1 MSCFNNKPSLLMT
14 CVSHLKNS
22 TFPFVGLHIL
32 RSCCFSVMGKLCS
45 LLNINIIIFFRKI
58 SSNDGLDITGIGQ
71 PWPFFDWS
79 NNICLWKNRILIH
92 QNDLTVNDSNCFSSI
107 MIYSMRELKEEKIWL
122 LSLTFSQFFVVSA
135 ANFWWKLLSVNLGK
149 MKCNNY

>member
-1 MSCFNNKPSLLMT
+1 MYRLKKKSVTLHLGNICGLSAFVHLSGLFVNFIFGFGNMSCFNNKPSLLMT

-45 LLNINIIIFFRKI
+45 LFNINIIIFFRKI

-71 PWPFFDWS
+71 QP
-79 NNICLWKNRILIH
+79 
-92 QNDLTVNDSNCFSSI
+92 
-107 MIYSMRELKEEKIWL
+107 WL
-122 LSLTFSQFFVVSA
+122 LSLTFSQFFVVSV

>member
-14 CVSHLKNS
+14 CVSHLQNS

-45 LLNINIIIFFRKI
+45 LFNHQYHFFHKM
-58 SSNDGLDITGIGQ
+58 SSNDGLDITEIGQ
-71 PWPFFDWS
+71 PWPWS

-107 MIYSMRELKEEKIWL
+107 MISMRELKEEKIWL
-122 LSLTFSQFFVVSA
+122 LSLTFSQFFVVSV